1 MDKRK
6 EIIKYRFSD
15 PQRAY
20 DICCELLAQGIAS
33 GNDYEIAYAY
43 LYMGDTLFS
52 LSNLDEAV
60 RYLEKAEKIQK
71 QNNFENLL
79 MITYNIMG
87 VLYMTKGDLLIALDY
102 YHLALVMAKKMNE
115 YSVAAMVYN
124 NVGAILSNIGDLEK
138 AVEYFNQAYECINK
152 LESDGN
158 KFVFDIILLHMN
170 VCEEYITEKRYDDAK
185 KYLDDALSTIDKN
198 QLSPVDQMKIFR
210 DYAMIYYN
218 QKDYENAYEMC
229 VKAAK
234 LCKAD
239 WKDIEIFDNYVEIVK
254 IMINTGHEETVLKI
268 IDEMDKIAE
277 QTDIDSRRLRI
288 CKLRIELYNRI
299 NDREKQKEQLRRY
312 YEIKKK
318 QESSRNKIIISAIDN
333 RCRLE
338 EEKEKNRRLKEK
350 NQILARESEIDE
362 LTGIYNRYAF
372 ERRYDKLYRYAADE
386 QSLYCVGILDIDSFK
401 EYNDTYGHLKGDECI
416 KRVASILRNTSGG
429 DFCVARYGGDEFVF
443 MAYDRD
449 DEEIRD
455 FVRRLIAGVRHENIE
470 KVTISIGV
478 ILKPAAE
485 GEKLSSLIK
494 KADKVLY
501 EVKQSGKDGYKIRIE

>member
-52 LSNLDEAV
+52 LNNLDEAV

-79 MITYNIMG
+79 MTTYNIMG

-124 NVGAILSNIGDLEK
+124 NVGAILSNIGDPEK

-229 VKAAK
+229 
-234 LCKAD
+234 
-239 WKDIEIFDNYVEIVK
+239 
-254 IMINTGHEETVLKI
+254 
-268 IDEMDKIAE
+268 
-277 QTDIDSRRLRI
+277 
-288 CKLRIELYNRI
+288 
-299 NDREKQKEQLRRY
+299 
-312 YEIKKK
+312 
-318 QESSRNKIIISAIDN
+318 
-333 RCRLE
+333 
-338 EEKEKNRRLKEK
+338 
-350 NQILARESEIDE
+350 
-362 LTGIYNRYAF
+362 
-372 ERRYDKLYRYAADE
+372 
-386 QSLYCVGILDIDSFK
+386 
-401 EYNDTYGHLKGDECI
+401 
-416 KRVASILRNTSGG
+416 
-429 DFCVARYGGDEFVF
+429 
-443 MAYDRD
+443 
-449 DEEIRD
+449 
-455 FVRRLIAGVRHENIE
+455 
-470 KVTISIGV
+470 KVM
-478 ILKPAAE
+478 
-485 GEKLSSLIK
+485 
-494 KADKVLY
+494 
-501 EVKQSGKDGYKIRIE
+501 

>member
-1 MDKRK
+1 
-6 EIIKYRFSD
+6 
-15 PQRAY
+15 
-20 DICCELLAQGIAS
+20 
-33 GNDYEIAYAY
+33 
-43 LYMGDTLFS
+43 MGDTLFS
-52 LSNLDEAV
+52 LNNLDEAV

-79 MITYNIMG
+79 MTTYNIMG

-124 NVGAILSNIGDLEK
+124 NVGAILSNIGDPEK

-239 WKDIEIFDNYVEIVK
+239 WNDIKIFDDYVEIVK

-299 NDREKQKEQLRRY
+299 NDRKKQKEQLRR
-312 YEIKKK
+312 
-318 QESSRNKIIISAIDN
+318 
-333 RCRLE
+333 
-338 EEKEKNRRLKEK
+338 
-350 NQILARESEIDE
+350 
-362 LTGIYNRYAF
+362 
-372 ERRYDKLYRYAADE
+372 
-386 QSLYCVGILDIDSFK
+386 
-401 EYNDTYGHLKGDECI
+401 
-416 KRVASILRNTSGG
+416 
-429 DFCVARYGGDEFVF
+429 
-443 MAYDRD
+443 
-449 DEEIRD
+449 
-455 FVRRLIAGVRHENIE
+455 
-470 KVTISIGV
+470 
-478 ILKPAAE
+478 
-485 GEKLSSLIK
+485 
-494 KADKVLY
+494 
-501 EVKQSGKDGYKIRIE
+501 